1 VTQEAH
7 ILVVEDEP
15 HIARGLVFNLE
26 QEGYRV
32 THAETGEAALR
43 LLPARD
49 FDLVV
54 LDLMLPGIGGLE
66 VCRRLRAVD
75 LQLPVLMLTALAREE
90 ERVAGLAEGAD
101 DYLTKPFSLA
111 EFLLRVKAILR
122 RSHRPRGGE
131 LAPEPYRF
139 GENRVDLVAG
149 AATTSRGPIALTEL
163 EVKTLRLFFS
173 REGEVLTRTELL
185 QTVWGMPPETE
196 TRTLDNFIVRLRKYF
211 EPDPS
216 DPRYFLTVRGR
227 GYRFVRNGEN

>member
-1 VTQEAH
+1 VNRNVH
-7 ILVVEDEP
+7 VLLVEDEP
-15 HIARGLVFNLE
+15 HIAKGLVFNLE

-32 THAETGEAALR
+32 THVETGEEALTS
-43 LLPARD
+43 LPRGD

-75 LQLPVLMLTALAREE
+75 AHLPVLMLTALAREE

-122 RSHRPRGGE
+122 RSRRAGAEIPN
-131 LAPEPYRF
+131 AEPYRF
-139 GENRVDLVAG
+139 GANRVDLTAG
-149 AATTSRGPIALTEL
+149 TAATARGPVNLTDL
-163 EVKTLRLFFS
+163 EVKTLRLFFTH
-173 REGEVLTRTELL
+173 EGEILTRAELL
-185 QTVWGMPPETE
+185 QAVWGLPPDTE

-211 EPDPS
+211 EPDPAN
-216 DPRYFLTVRGR
+216 PKYFLTVRGR
-227 GYRFVRNGEN
+227 GYRFVRNDDE